1 MPLPAEELA
10 TLSRLPSLRDV
21 TFAVEDLWRQD
32 VSEVVALPAVTRAEV
47 TLYATE
53 DFCTTDHLR
62 RMLPALR
69 ELDLRIRF
77 PDSGRRPV
85 TLDLS
90 PLSALPDLSNVSV
103 DVEGLSPGALR
114 VIAAEQLPHGS
125 VVYRHRP
132 CSALGEPRRAAACWR
147 RRFSGR

>member
-32 VSEVVALPAVTRAEV
+32 VSEVVALPGVTRAEV

-53 DFCTTDHLR
+53 DFCTTEHLR

-77 PDSGRRPV
+77 PHSDHRPV

-90 PLSALPDLSNVSV
+90 PLSDLSDVSV
-103 DVEGLSPGALR
+103 DVEGLSLGALR

-132 CSALGEPRRAAACWR
+132 CSALGEPRRAAAWWR
-147 RRFSGR
+147 RRFGGR

>member
-1 MPLPAEELA
+1 MPLPAEEPA
-10 TLSRLPSLRDV
+10 TLSRLPSLRNV

-32 VSEVVALPAVTRAEV
+32 VCEVVALPGVTRAEV

-62 RMLPALR
+62 RMLPALC

-77 PDSGRRPV
+77 PHSGRRPV

-90 PLSALPDLSNVSV
+90 PLSARSDLSDVSV

-132 CSALGEPRRAAACWR
+132 SSALGEPRRAAAWWR
-147 RRFSGR
+147 RRFGGR